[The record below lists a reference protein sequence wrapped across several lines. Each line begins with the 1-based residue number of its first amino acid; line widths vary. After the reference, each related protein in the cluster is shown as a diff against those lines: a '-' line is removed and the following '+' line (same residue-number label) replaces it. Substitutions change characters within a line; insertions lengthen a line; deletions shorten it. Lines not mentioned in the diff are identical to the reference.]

1 VQPIL
6 DPHRDFWRCFFRN
19 CWRIQDLIRLP
30 REIAEPVIQ
39 RWEEIST
46 TLKSLA
52 DGPDLLLTGLN
63 FEAPAANVAEYC
75 DIPLATLDM
84 FPMRANGQ
92 FLPFLPAPL
101 CRSAMTVSPSA
112 SLSVACRALVAASP
126 R

>member
-1 VQPIL
+1 MFLPQL
-6 DPHRDFWRCFFRN
+6 LEDPGSDPVTARN
-19 CWRIQDLIRLP
+19 RGARYPALGGDQHD
-30 REIAEPVIQ
+30 AE
-39 RWEEIST
+39 
-46 TLKSLA
+46 SLA
-52 DGPDLLLTGLN
+52 DGADLLLTGLN

-92 FLPFLPAPL
+92 FLPAPL